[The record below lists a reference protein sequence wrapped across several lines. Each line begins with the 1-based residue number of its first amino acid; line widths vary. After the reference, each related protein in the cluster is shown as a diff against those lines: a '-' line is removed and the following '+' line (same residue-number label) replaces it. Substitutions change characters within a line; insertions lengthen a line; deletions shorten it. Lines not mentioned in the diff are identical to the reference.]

1 MYSLIYSS
9 FVTGM
14 DLDSND
20 MVQEMQKGNKLN
32 MSQSVITTDTQS
44 MQEDR
49 VFSLIDAQ
57 SGELVTLSA
66 TELSKTAV
74 INMSDGGLL
83 NEVHLP
89 ELWNHPTTT
98 IYSLD
103 PLQGDVLPQ
112 TEYNIITH
120 DRPEMAHVL
129 QKTLQNQM
137 PKEAMHY
144 CIPQSSHQTMEH
156 LTVGAQ
162 SLDSKV
168 EIPYM
173 CVCVFDNSGAPH
185 GMDAIQ

>member
-1 MYSLIYSS
+1 
-9 FVTGM
+9 M

-32 MSQSVITTDTQS
+32 MSQSVITANTQN

-74 INMSDGGLL
+74 INMSDGALL

-89 ELWNHPTTT
+89 ELWNHPTTA

-129 QKTLQNQM
+129 QKTLQTQM
-137 PKEAMHY
+137 PKEVMHY

-156 LTVGAQ
+156 LTVGTQ
-162 SLDSKV
+162 SLNAKV

-173 CVCVFDNSGAPH
+173 CVCVFDNSGAQH